1 VADITVIVNAPGIP
15 TTWGEKTWGDAS
27 WGQQT
32 GLVTDTGTATTVANA
47 NVNPTGIAA
56 GTSVG
61 QIDIDIGVTVV
72 VSGIS
77 ATTSIGDESIA
88 LGRQQDVTGIS
99 LSTSIGSVSIE
110 PTQLIGTGWGR
121 RTWGNLAWGDA
132 FSAQAVGQALSAS
145 QGTVTPVTDV
155 SISVSGFDL
164 LTITQGISSL
174 KIDQDITVFA
184 SEDQLDTA
192 IGSTSQTGLA
202 NVNASGNSA
211 SSSVG
216 QVIPEPKIP
225 VDVVGV
231 GMTASLGTI
240 SLVQTTNESVTTAGL
255 LTGSLGS
262 ITPVSV
268 YSVTGQALASS
279 IGSVAVTGTGNIPLT
294 GIGLTANIGSVNVTS
309 WQEIDP
315 GVNNIWTEV
324 DLAA

>member
-1 VADITVIVNAPGIP
+1 MADITVIVNAPGIP

-294 GIGLTANIGSVNVTS
+294 GIGLTANIGSVNVTA

>member
-1 VADITVIVNAPGIP
+1 MADITVIVNAPGIP
-15 TTWGEKTWGDAS
+15 TTWGERTWGDAS

-32 GLVTDTGTATTVANA
+32 GLVTDTGTATTAANA
-47 NVNPTGIAA
+47 NVNPTGRAA

-61 QIDIDIGVTVV
+61 SVTLDIGVTMA
-72 VSGIS
+72 VSGIA
-77 ATTSIGDESIA
+77 ATTSIGNESIA

-132 FSAQAVGQALSAS
+132 FSAQAAGQALSAS
-145 QGTVTPVTDV
+145 QGSTTAKTDF

-202 NVNASGNSA
+202 NVSVSGNSA
-211 SSSVG
+211 TTSIG
-216 QVIPEPKIP
+216 QVVPEPKFVAEVTGIALSSSIGSISLQQTTVETLTGQAATMSVGSVIP
-225 VDVVGV
+225 VAVYP
-231 GMTASLGTI
+231 
-240 SLVQTTNESVTTAGL
+240 VTTAGL
-255 LTGSLGS
+255 LTGSVG
-262 ITPVSV
+262 
-268 YSVTGQALASS
+268 SVTV
-279 IGSVAVTGTGNIPLT
+279 IGAANISVN
-294 GIGLTANIGSVNVTS
+294 GIGLTANIGSANVTA
-309 WQEIDP
+309 WAEIDP
-315 GVNNIWTEV
+315 GVNNVWTEV
-324 DLAA
+324 DRAA

>member
-1 VADITVIVNAPGIP
+1 MADITVIVNAPGIP
-15 TTWGEKTWGDAS
+15 TTWGERTWGDAS

>member
-1 VADITVIVNAPGIP
+1 MADITVIVNAPGIP

-145 QGTVTPVTDV
+145 QGSVTPVTDF

>member
-1 VADITVIVNAPGIP
+1 MADITVIVNAPGIP

-72 VSGIS
+72 VSGIT
-77 ATTSIGDESIA
+77 ATTSIGNESIA

-99 LSTSIGSVSIE
+99 ASTSIGSVSIE
-110 PTQLIGTGWGR
+110 PTQLIGAGWGR

-132 FSAQAVGQALSAS
+132 FSAQATGQSLAAS

>member
-15 TTWGEKTWGDAS
+15 TTWGERTWGDAS